1 MKNILLIF
9 LTTILLSGSCKGPGK
24 DKNNQESND
33 LGSVLHLEMEEG
45 QGQFLR
51 LQKLSSEGFQTID
64 SLFLDGEGKGLF
76 QFATVKPDF
85 FAIRNSGNNVIS
97 FMSYGGETIY
107 LRAKYTDFRFYH
119 FSGSDEFLQLNIL
132 NSETQ
137 AFISFLDEIAQI
149 TRDSINHPDYTRIKL
164 RLDQEYKLGYSQ
176 FKDFSTRFIRQNK
189 GRLVSLLA
197 LTNQL
202 GSNFYVF
209 HPIRDSSIFFETD
222 SILYSLYPE
231 CEPVKSLHLRVNEV
245 RTQMM
250 FSART
255 ATSMQIGDKM
265 PEVTLPDPDGKMI
278 SLSSL
283 KGKTILV
290 DFWASWCPPCRK
302 QNPFLASLYEK
313 YHKHGFDIFQV
324 SLDKNREDWVRAIEQ
339 DKLQWKHV
347 SDLKY
352 WDSEVVKTFGISGI
366 PFCFLVSEEG
376 KIIDIN
382 PPLQSVEQKLSEIL
396 KL

>member
-9 LTTILLSGSCKGPGK
+9 ITTILLSGSCKGPGK
-24 DKNNQESND
+24 DKNNQESNNS
-33 LGSVLHLEMEEG
+33 GSVLQLEMEEG

-51 LQKLSSEGFQTID
+51 LQKLSSEGFQTVD
-64 SLFLDGEGKGLF
+64 SLFLDGEGKGEF
-76 QFATVKPDF
+76 HFNPVKPDF
-85 FAIRNSGNNVIS
+85 FAIRNSGNNAIS

-107 LRAKYTDFRFYH
+107 LHAKYTDFRFYH
-119 FSGSDEFLQLNIL
+119 FSGSDELLQLNIL

-137 AFISFLDEIAQI
+137 SFISFLDEIAQV
-149 TRDSINHPDYTRIKL
+149 TRDSILHPHYTQIKL
-164 RLDQEYKLGYSQ
+164 RLDQDYKLGFSQ
-176 FKDFSTRFIRQNK
+176 FKDFSIRFIRQNK

-222 SILYSLYPE
+222 SILYSLYPD
-231 CEPVKSLHLRVNEV
+231 CEPVKNLHRRVNEV
-245 RTQMM
+245 RNQKM
-250 FSART
+250 FSAKP
-255 ATSMQIGDKM
+255 ATSNQIGDKM
-265 PEVTLPDPDGKMI
+265 PEITLPTPDGKLL

-283 KGKTILV
+283 RGKTVLV

-302 QNPFLASLYEK
+302 QNPLLIKLYDK
-313 YHKHGFDIFQV
+313 YHQQGFEIFQV
-324 SLDKNREDWVRAIEQ
+324 SLDKNREDWISAIEQ

-352 WDSEVVKTFGISGI
+352 WDSEVVKAFGITGI
-366 PFCFLVSEEG
+366 PFSILVSGEG
-376 KIIDIN
+376 KIIEVN
-382 PPLQSVEQKLSEIL
+382 PELQTLEQKLGDIL
-396 KL
+396 KF